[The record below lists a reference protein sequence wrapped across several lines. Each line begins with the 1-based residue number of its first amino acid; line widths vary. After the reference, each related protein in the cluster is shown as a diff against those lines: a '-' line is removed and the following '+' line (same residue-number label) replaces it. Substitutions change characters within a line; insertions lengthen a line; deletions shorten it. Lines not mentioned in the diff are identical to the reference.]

1 MIDKSLEEIQ
11 QAISLFNEICKKL
24 KTNNPVEKIKKLLE
38 EKERLEEELRKLE
51 KYEDSRGKEC

>member
-11 QAISLFNEICKKL
+11 QAISLLMKYVRKL

-38 EKERLEEELRKLE
+38 EKERLEEELRK
-51 KYEDSRGKEC
+51 